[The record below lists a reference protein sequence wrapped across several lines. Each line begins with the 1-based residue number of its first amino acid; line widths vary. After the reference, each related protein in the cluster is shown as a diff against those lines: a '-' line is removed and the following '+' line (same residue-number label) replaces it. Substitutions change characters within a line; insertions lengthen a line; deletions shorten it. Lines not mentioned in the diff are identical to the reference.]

1 MAQAILDRLSTA
13 STPTAEKSPEAIAHD
28 KRMKELYK
36 RFFSAEASDE
46 AVAEDYAA
54 TFAARSAAPAE
65 PAVQAISAPVQ
76 ERTEPVRTEPLT
88 DYKDHRIGKPEA
100 VSVAPAA
107 ESEADDGANDEDL
120 IPTRRTM
127 QTLQRATR
135 TEDAPAALHSEEQH
149 VGFFASLS
157 ARTKTVLYI
166 VAAAIVVAIA
176 LVCIN
181 TGILNSMDARIAA
194 RNSELTD
201 LSQRYAEIREE
212 LDVFHDP
219 DYTDDYAQ
227 SVEDMIRGEA
237 QP

>member
-1 MAQAILDRLSTA
+1 MAQAILDRVSTE

-36 RFFSAEASDE
+36 RFFSAETSDE

-54 TFAARSAAPAE
+54 TFAPRPAMPAGPVAQAAP
-65 PAVQAISAPVQ
+65 APVQ

-88 DYKDHRIGKPEA
+88 DYKDHRIAAPEA

-107 ESEADDGANDEDL
+107 EPETDDGACDEDL
-120 IPTRRTM
+120 LPTRRTM
-127 QTLQRATR
+127 QTLQRAYR
-135 TEDAPAALHSEEQH
+135 VEDTPEMPREEEH

-157 ARTKTVLYI
+157 TRAKTVLYI

-201 LSQRYAEIREE
+201 LSERYASIREE

-219 DYTDDYAQ
+219 NYIDEYAQ
-227 SVEDMIRGEA
+227 SNGMIRGDS

>member
-1 MAQAILDRLSTA
+1 MAQAILDRLSTE

-54 TFAARSAAPAE
+54 TFAARPAAPAE
-65 PAVQAISAPVQ
+65 PAAQAIPAPVQ

-88 DYKDHRIGKPEA
+88 EYKDHRIGNPEA
-100 VSVAPAA
+100 AAVAPAA
-107 ESEADDGANDEDL
+107 EPEAEDGASDEDL
-120 IPTRRTM
+120 LPTRRTM
-127 QTLQRATR
+127 QTLQRAYR
-135 TEDAPAALHSEEQH
+135 AEDIPEMPHEEEH

-166 VAAAIVVAIA
+166 VAAVIVVAIA

-181 TGILNSMDARIAA
+181 TGILNSMDARIAD

-201 LSQRYAEIREE
+201 LSQRYGAIREE
-212 LDVFHDP
+212 LDGFHDP
-219 DYTDDYAQ
+219 NFIDEYAQ
-227 SVEDMIRGEA
+227 SSGMIRGEA